1 MDFMGLKQGGSS
13 NILKWR
19 RSIDGWQGFLNVEL
33 KGVKTVV
40 VDLNFSE
47 MSYKLQVTVEM
58 QRLVRVS
65 ITAIGD
71 TIAVIKNG
79 EVAEKGRHEV
89 LMKIT
94 VGVYA
99 SLVAF
104 HSSASYL
111 LL

>member
-1 MDFMGLKQGGSS
+1 MDLMTSTWIDYCLKHKHEEWTTCHADLI
-13 NILKWR
+13 NF
-19 RSIDGWQGFLNVEL
+19 QGFLNVEL

-40 VDLNFSE
+40 VDLSFSGI
-47 MSYKLQVTVEM
+47 
-58 QRLVRVS
+58 LVRVS